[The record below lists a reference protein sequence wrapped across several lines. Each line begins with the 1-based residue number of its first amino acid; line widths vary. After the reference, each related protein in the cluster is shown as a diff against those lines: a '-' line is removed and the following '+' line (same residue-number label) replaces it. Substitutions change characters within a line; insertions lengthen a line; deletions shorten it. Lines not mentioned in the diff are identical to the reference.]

1 MGIAD
6 ELNVGH
12 SFKRI
17 SAINIQFG
25 GRAYHVP
32 RHAQLGAAA

>member
-1 MGIAD
+1 MDITD

-12 SFKRI
+12 SFKRF

-25 GRAYHVP
+25 GTASDVP